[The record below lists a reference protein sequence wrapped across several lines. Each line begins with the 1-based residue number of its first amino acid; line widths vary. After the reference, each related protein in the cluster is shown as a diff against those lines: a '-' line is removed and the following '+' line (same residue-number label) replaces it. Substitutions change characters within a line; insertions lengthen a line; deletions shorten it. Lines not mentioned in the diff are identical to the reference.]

1 MKKKIIA
8 LVTIAALLAISVTGT
23 LAYFTDQ
30 KTATN
35 EITMGAVGIAIK
47 ETTTDGSGAEIPWS
61 EGGVI
66 GAMPG
71 DVTPKKVTV
80 VNNADSQPAWIR
92 VKAEISMNCPNAPEG
107 FNPDLSLVTL
117 DYNTT
122 DWTYGG
128 DGWYYYNVPLAAGEE
143 TEPLFTTVTL
153 SLTMG
158 NEYMD
163 ATVAVDVT
171 AQAVQSANNGD
182 SVQEA
187 AGWSAP

>member
-30 KTATN
+30 KTAHN
-35 EITMGAVGIAIK
+35 EITMGKVGIAIE
-47 ETTTDGSGAEIPWS
+47 ETTTDGSGAEIPWP

-66 GAMPG
+66 GVMPG
-71 DVTPKKVTV
+71 DATPKKVV
-80 VNNADSQPAWIR
+80 VVSAPGTQKVWIR
-92 VKAEISMNCPNAPEG
+92 VKAEISMNCPNAPADFE
-107 FNPDLSLVTL
+107 PDLSLVTL

-122 DWTYGG
+122 DWTDGG
-128 DGWYYYNVPLAAGEE
+128 DGWYYYNAPLAAGEE
-143 TEPLFTTVTL
+143 TAPLFTTVTL
-153 SLTMG
+153 SLDMG

-182 SVQEA
+182 SAQEA
-187 AGWSAP
+187 AGW